1 MDESGNSDRLAR
13 IRQRLR
19 AFVRERDWEQFQ
31 TPKNLVM
38 ALTGEVGELSE
49 QFQWLTAE
57 QSESLD
63 HTRRDAVQDEL
74 ADVQIYLLLLADRLG
89 VDLEGAVERKIDKN
103 EHKYPV
109 SRARGSARKY
119 TEL

>member
-1 MDESGNSDRLAR
+1 MNSSAESDRLSL
-13 IRQRLR
+13 IRERLR
-19 AFVRERDWEQFQ
+19 NFVRGRDWEQFQ

-38 ALTGEVGELSE
+38 AMTGELGELSE

-57 QSESLD
+57 QSEALD
-63 HTRRDAVQDEL
+63 EEKLSAVRDEL

-89 VDLEGAVERKIDKN
+89 VDLEAAVQQKIEKN
-103 EHKYPV
+103 ERKYPV
-109 SRARGSARKY
+109 SRARGNARKY

>member
-1 MDESGNSDRLAR
+1 MDNPDDPDQLAR
-13 IRQRLR
+13 IRQRLH
-19 AFVRERDWEQFQ
+19 AFVREREWEQFQ

-57 QSESLD
+57 QSEALD
-63 HTRRDAVQDEL
+63 DEQLNAVRDEL

-89 VDLEGAVERKIDKN
+89 VDLPAAVERKIDKN
-103 EHKYPV
+103 ERKYPV
-109 SRARGSARKY
+109 DRARGSARKY

>member
-1 MDESGNSDRLAR
+1 MDKANDPERLAR
-13 IRQRLR
+13 IRQRLQ
-19 AFVRERDWEQFQ
+19 AFVRARDWEQFQ

-49 QFQWLTAE
+49 AFQWLTEE
-57 QSESLD
+57 QSEALEGEKLE
-63 HTRRDAVQDEL
+63 AVCDEV

-89 VDLEGAVERKIDKN
+89 IDLLQAVEEKSAKN
-103 EHKYPV
+103 ERKYPV
-109 SRARGSARKY
+109 DRARGNARKY